1 METQF
6 TQCINKGMQRDY
18 SADKA
23 SQEFA
28 YENKNIRITTTGN
41 ESFLTVTN
49 EKSTELITT
58 YIDDKITNVEGTILG
73 SCVLDNYLVLFVHK
87 GEKED
92 FIYRGT
98 IDNNNL
104 YLKVVYSGDLN
115 LSVNNPI
122 ECITCY
128 ESSDVKKVYW
138 VDGLNQPR
146 IININ
151 TLNQTKDTSIIDFVP
166 NFDNTI
172 SVDITKEYKGA
183 GDFPSGV
190 VQYYITYYKKFG
202 QESNVAYKSPIYY
215 ISSDDRG
222 GEANTRQSCSFR
234 LNITNVD
241 TKYDYIRV
249 YSLIRSSKDT
259 IPEVY
264 IVGDINIDNKDG
276 VYQIIDTN
284 TNNIA
289 VAATDIMFLGGDTIT
304 ASTIEQKDNTLFL
317 GNITTLTVDV
327 DEDLEYFRGLF
338 ADLRGLD
345 TKPIHD
351 ILRFVYKIIPINNQ
365 DDDSLYPYTPELIS
379 NVYDSHFKLR
389 EKYRVGLQFCS
400 DSGEETSVIYI
411 DDIINEDHYPHYM
424 SQEINEFIGTNIVK
438 GNRIDSNKNIYFYNP
453 DDDYSNIEDSLLLP
467 TLYLDFEDFHEGTE
481 TEGVKASIAEHLEN
495 IKKKGF
501 NSYKLVI
508 ANTEYGDGSIV
519 CQGYVNPLIF
529 RLGRRIENDC
539 YSQPSWT
546 IRPIG
551 EYKHLENI
559 NKCDAVYEGKEVTSY
574 KYTDKS
580 EIRSSINPTLYTEN
594 CFYSDFKDYSN
605 GHITNMEVIVNMYIF
620 SYMCPPLP
628 TIGIPQHFYDYR
640 SYTETRCIINGVD
653 ENGSALKYEWSNKS
667 KANTLVKNSYNS
679 YRKTFLDTIVFTQER
694 VDEIKRIFKI
704 DDVILRKLNIAK
716 GEKICGESFLITEDA
731 YKEKYKKGK
740 KESFLKSNVY
750 NIIYYK
756 SGDYNVESVEEKNL
770 YKENFFLDAS
780 GFSFYT
786 PDIDNITNIVGS
798 GTNLKCRIV
807 GKADI
812 DRCTSDCN
820 TVLTNINW
828 TDIIDEQT
836 RIIKADLY
844 NFSYSKISKNKEP
857 LYGTKNFISVY
868 GPDSKAYS
876 LMMFDRDGAP
886 IANYIQDKDEDN
898 DLSPVGSE
906 KTSIDKKVIG
916 NLWYSPKTDYEFHWR
931 VKKITKNGYDRYFP
945 KKDSGYKSFTNY
957 NEVISDITDLS
968 DNWGWYSDLIHCD
981 LDISYNGI
989 NLWNEP
995 KYINGNV
1002 YLNNIDDI
1010 AYYEDWGWYKT
1021 NGNALSITSKSALEN
1036 DLITSGF
1043 VKELG
1048 QVRFKYDSSNHIL
1061 VTLNSNKNNVY
1072 TLPGYNNGAISNII
1086 KYCWDNTTT
1095 SKSVTEID
1103 KINYNNLGYDDVK
1116 YIRDNNDYSD
1126 IFYVKKQKET
1136 TKQNIGDHVY
1146 IVLQSK
1152 DIYAE
1157 YYSNRVVSVLDWS
1170 DEDDLI
1176 QENERSLYCKYSIV
1190 YSDNSFSFNNA
1201 LLFKGNRVSDL
1212 SLLNKDKYGVLLWS
1226 DAAVNFS
1233 PKWLFP
1239 LNSTLRGN
1247 NFFNIDYK
1255 NNEYLNLP
1263 INVGFIPNYKFDH
1276 YLPFNTDGIAFLEYP
1291 VFLSTDPETFKE
1303 EEIDA
1308 NSNSL
1313 NNSIWICEL
1322 YKDFEDFDFLG
1333 GTSENAIEANTFIP
1347 ASNTVPIGHPVYGL
1361 YGDTYYKRWDSLR
1374 IYPQDEEQTNKVVDI
1389 VSVMLET
1396 RINLDGDTR
1405 TARKRL
1411 DIGNIR
1417 PTNIEDTVNPVY
1429 SQKDNYITSK
1439 VLDEKF
1445 NVSKYPTQYWW
1456 SLPKIKNAD
1465 IDNWTK
1471 VNLLNVMELD
1481 QDKGPLNKI
1490 KNWNNRL
1497 YAFQDKGISLI
1508 NFNNQTTISSQEG
1521 VPVEIANSGR
1531 VTGSYYLTTTNGC
1544 KNKWSIIDSPYG
1556 LYFIDSYNKSINV
1569 ISDSIKS
1576 LSTLNLFEDWI
1587 VSNENG
1593 STWLPGNKDKSFKS
1607 FYDPIRKEVY
1617 FVNGNDCLCY
1627 NELLQQFTS
1636 FYDYEDIHY
1645 METINGHI
1653 YALPNNNIYRMF
1665 EGDDYC
1671 NLFGKTRDYYIKYK
1685 VNHKL
1690 NTDKVWT
1697 NLEYRADIFTN
1708 NNDSKTSLPLSNE
1721 TFDTLK
1727 VWNEYQEGVAKLNQN
1742 KYPNA
1747 VKKFRTWRVDIPR
1760 DNSSIINQDRIRNP
1774 WIFLELK
1781 KETNTDKRM
1790 EFHDLLIKY
1799 LA

>member
-1 METQF
+1 MEAQF

-18 SADKA
+18 SVDKA

-28 YENKNIRITTTGN
+28 YENKNIRITTTGK

-58 YIDDKITNVEGTILG
+58 YIDDKITNIEGTILG

-87 GEKED
+87 EEKED
-92 FIYRGT
+92 FIYKGT
-98 IDNNNL
+98 IENDNL

-115 LSVNNPI
+115 LSVDNPI

-151 TLNQTKDTSIIDFVP
+151 ILGQTKDNSIIDFVP
-166 NFDNTI
+166 DFDNTI

-215 ISSDDRG
+215 ISSEDRG
-222 GEANTRQSCSFR
+222 GEANTRQSCSFV

-264 IVGDINIDNKDG
+264 IVGDINIDNKDS
-276 VYQIIDTN
+276 VYKIIDTN
-284 TNNIA
+284 TNNTA

-317 GNITTLTVDV
+317 GNITTLTVDI
-327 DEDLEYFRGLF
+327 DEDLEYFRNLF
-338 ADLRGLD
+338 ANLRGID
-345 TKPIHD
+345 SKPIHD
-351 ILRFVYKIIPINNQ
+351 ILKFVYKIIPINNQ
-365 DDDSLYPYTPELIS
+365 NNDSLYPYTPELTS

-467 TLYLDFEDFHEGTE
+467 TLYLDFDDFTEGSE
-481 TEGVKASIAEHLEN
+481 TEGIKSSIEKHLEN

-519 CQGYVNPLIF
+519 CQGYVNPLVF
-529 RLGRRIENDC
+529 RLGRRMENDC

-546 IRPIG
+546 IRPVG

-559 NKCDAVYEGKEVTSY
+559 NKCDAVLDGDTIKSY

-580 EIRSSINPTLYTEN
+580 EIRSSINPTLYTDN
-594 CFYSDFKDYSN
+594 CFYSNFKSGD
-605 GHITNMEVIVNMYIF
+605 GRIKNMEVIVDMIVF
-620 SYMCPPLP
+620 SYICPP
-628 TIGIPQHFYDYR
+628 TIGILVPVVDYR
-640 SYTETRCIINGVD
+640 SYTKTRCIINGVD
-653 ENGSALKYEWSNKS
+653 DNGKELKYEWSNES
-667 KANTLVKNSYNS
+667 KAKTVVKNSYNS

-694 VDEIKRIFKI
+694 IDEIKNIFGV
-704 DDVILRKLNIAK
+704 DDVLLRKLNIVK
-716 GEKICGESFLITEDA
+716 GEKICEESFLITEDA
-731 YKEKYKKGK
+731 YKEIYKKCK
-740 KESFLKSNVY
+740 NDSFLKKYVY

-756 SGDYNVESVEEKNL
+756 SGDYNTESIDEKNL

-786 PDIDNITNIVGS
+786 PDIDNITNIIGS

-828 TDIIDEQT
+828 TDIKDGQT
-836 RIIKADLY
+836 RIEKADLY
-844 NFSYSKISKNKEP
+844 NFNYSKISKNKEP
-857 LYGTKNFISVY
+857 LHGTKNFISVY
-868 GPDSKAYS
+868 SPLDSKAYS
-876 LMMFDRDGAP
+876 VMMFDKDGAP
-886 IANYIQDKDEDN
+886 IANFINNNDPND
-898 DLSPVGSE
+898 DLSPVSNE
-906 KTSIDKKVIG
+906 KIAIDKKVIG

-931 VKKITKNGYDRYFP
+931 IKKTTNDGYDRYFP
-945 KKDSGYKSFTNY
+945 AKDSNYKSFTDY
-957 NEVISDITDLS
+957 NDVISDITYFS
-968 DNWGWYSDLIHCD
+968 DDWGWYSGLIHCD

-1002 YLNNIDDI
+1002 YLNNIDDT
-1010 AYYEDWGWYKT
+1010 AYYEDWGWYRT
-1021 NGNALSITSKSALEN
+1021 DSNVLSITNKSAMEN
-1036 DLITSGF
+1036 DLVTSAF

-1048 QVRFKYDSSNHIL
+1048 QVRFKYNSSNHIL

-1072 TLPGYNNGAISNII
+1072 TLPGYTNGYINGII
-1086 KYCWDNTTT
+1086 KYCWDNTTI
-1095 SKSVTEID
+1095 SKSLID
-1103 KINYNNLGYDDVK
+1103 VVRIEYNNLEYDDIK
-1116 YIRDNNDYSD
+1116 YIKEGDEYSD
-1126 IFYVKKQKET
+1126 VFYIKKQKGT
-1136 TKQNIGDHVY
+1136 TEPNIGDSVY
-1146 IVLQSK
+1146 IVLQNNYFN
-1152 DIYAE
+1152 D
-1157 YYSNRVVSVLDWS
+1157 YYSNRIVISRDW
-1170 DEDDLI
+1170 DDTDTLI
-1176 QENERSLYCKYSIV
+1176 PEGERSLYCKYTILNSE
-1190 YSDNSFSFNNA
+1190 NSFSTNEGV
-1201 LLFKGNRVSDL
+1201 LFKSNHISSL
-1212 SLLNKDKYGVLLWS
+1212 SLLNKDKYGILVWPGKNTL
-1226 DAAVNFS
+1226 S

-1247 NFFNIDYK
+1247 NFFNIDYNDSK
-1255 NNEYLNLP
+1255 YLYLP
-1263 INVGFIPNYKFDH
+1263 FNIGFIPNHKFNH
-1276 YLPFNTDGIAFLEYP
+1276 YLPFNINGSAFLEYP
-1291 VFLSTDPETFKE
+1291 VFLNDDPTTFKKE
-1303 EEIDA
+1303 VDTD
-1308 NSNSL
+1308 SNCL

-1347 ASNTVPIGHPVYGL
+1347 ASNIVPIGHPVYGL

-1389 VSVMLET
+1389 VSIMLET
-1396 RINLDGDTR
+1396 RTNLDGDTR

-1417 PTNIEDTVNPVY
+1417 PTNIENTVNPVY

-1456 SLPKIKNAD
+1456 SLSKIKNAD

-1471 VNLLNVMELD
+1471 VNLLNVNELD

-1490 KNWNNRL
+1490 KNWNSKL

-1521 VPVEIANSGR
+1521 VPVEIANSGI

-1544 KNKWSIIDSPYG
+1544 RNKWSIVDSPYG

-1593 STWLPGNKDKSFKS
+1593 SIWLPGNKDKSFKS

-1636 FYDYEDIHY
+1636 FYDYEDMHY

-1653 YALPNNNIYRMF
+1653 YALPNNNVYRMF

-1708 NNDSKTSLPLSNE
+1708 SNDSKTSLPLSNE

-1727 VWNEYQEGVAKLNQN
+1727 VWNEYQEGMAKLNQN

-1760 DNSSIINQDRIRNP
+1760 DNSSIIKQDRIRNP